1 MLTLWSK
8 ALRREAAAV
17 ELPHGRRI
25 RMAKGDAGPNRGDS
39 RTLAPAAITALLPI
53 MAVVSIAFL
62 IIGFALPV
70 LPLHVHHGL
79 GLSTFVVGLVPGSQF
94 AASVLSRV
102 RAGRFADSR
111 GSKRAVI
118 AGLATA
124 VAGGVLYGVSLAF
137 ASLPLIS
144 VSVLLAGRA
153 LLGAAESFIITG
165 AAAWGLSLAGPQ
177 NAGRVIAWAGMA
189 MFAAMAV
196 GAPAGT
202 ALYTHGGFAAVAIA
216 TAVIPLL
223 TILLVAPLAST
234 AVQRGASAGFMKV
247 AGAVWLPGLGSA
259 LSSVG
264 FGAMIAF
271 SSLLATQ
278 RGWTPVWVS
287 FSAFAA
293 ALVAARLF
301 FGHVPDQLGGARVAL
316 VCIFIEG
323 AGLALMW
330 LAGDHTLAAL
340 GAALAGFG

>member
-1 MLTLWSK
+1 MSAPCLAQQMHETSS
-8 ALRREAAAV
+8 
-17 ELPHGRRI
+17 
-25 RMAKGDAGPNRGDS
+25 RGHVGARS
-39 RTLAPAAITALLPI
+39 QSILALLPI

-79 GLSTFVVGLVPGSQF
+79 GLSTFVVGLVTGSQF

-102 RAGRFADSR
+102 WAGRFADSR

-118 AGLATA
+118 AGLIAAVTA
-124 VAGGVLYGVSLAF
+124 GVVYGVSLAF
-137 ASLPLIS
+137 TSLPSIS
-144 VSVLLAGRA
+144 VGILLAGRA
-153 LLGAAESFIITG
+153 LLGAAEIFIIPG
-165 AAAWGLSLAGPQ
+165 AATWGLALAGPK
-177 NAGRVIAWAGMA
+177 NAGRVIAGVGMA

-216 TAVIPLL
+216 TAAIPLL
-223 TILLVAPLAST
+223 TILIVAPLAST
-234 AVQRGASAGFMKV
+234 AVQRGASAGLMKL

-301 FGHVPDQLGGARVAL
+301 FGHVPDRLGGARVAL

-330 LAGDHTLAAL
+330 LARGHKPAAVRAPPAGLCYSL
-340 GAALAGFG
+340 GFSRPRRGG